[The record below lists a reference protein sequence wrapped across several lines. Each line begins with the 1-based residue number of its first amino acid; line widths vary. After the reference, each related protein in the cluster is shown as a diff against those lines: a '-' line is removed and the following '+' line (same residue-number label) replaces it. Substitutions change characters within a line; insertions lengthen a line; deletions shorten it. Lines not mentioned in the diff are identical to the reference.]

1 MHTDLAHAILSPS
14 FTPRVRDCDAVID
27 LLLRGKATEA
37 AVTVALLRV
46 GKPAILAL
54 QAVLSRPGVA
64 QRAELVSILGRLVVD
79 TKADPLPLVT
89 LLDDADRKVARAAVI
104 SLGKLP
110 LPEPLV
116 EEELLRRWPTW
127 TAAPDRRALAE
138 TLGKI
143 GGAASLRLLE
153 SAEAE
158 PGSVLSTA
166 LALARQRLSRTAI
179 RGQQVSESQRIVST
193 VALGQTWPIV
203 LTVRAGLESLLLD
216 ELAELSVQPR
226 HVERSDTLSEPSR
239 IAIPWSKSLAELWRL
254 RTFSSLAFALPSLA
268 FDLDDIRLPRAV
280 AAALGEPPVQT
291 LLSSLTVGDVRYR
304 LELAGTG
311 PRRALMRELVTAIAE
326 KVPSLTNDSMDSPW
340 QLELR
345 LQPDQTIGLT
355 LCPKQLVDPRFAYR
369 IRTVPAASHP
379 TLAAALARTLAAT
392 PHDVVW
398 DPFVGS
404 GGELCEVFLRC
415 KKARLFGS
423 DVDADA
429 LAATKQNTD
438 SIGAA
443 VELRQGDSL
452 SLWPPGVTCVV
463 TNPPMGRRVCR
474 GDLVPLLERFV
485 VHVGRS
491 LPRGGKLCWLNPIS
505 KQISLLAEDSGLRRV
520 VAQPVDMNGFF
531 AQLELWI
538 RR

>member
-14 FTPRVRDCDAVID
+14 FTPRVRDCDAVIE

-54 QAVLSRPGVA
+54 QSALVRSSVA
-64 QRAELVSILGRLVVD
+64 QRTELVAILGRLLID
-79 TKADPLPLVT
+79 TGSEPAPLLALFGDT
-89 LLDDADRKVARAAVI
+89 DRKVARAAVI
-104 SLGKLP
+104 AAGKLP
-110 LPEPLV
+110 SPQPIV
-116 EEELLRRWPTW
+116 EAELLRLWPSW

-138 TLGKI
+138 ALGKI
-143 GGAASLRLLE
+143 GGSAALAVLD
-153 SAEAE
+153 SADAE
-158 PGSVLSTA
+158 PGSVLATA
-166 LALARQRLSRTAI
+166 LAQAKQRLGRTAL
-179 RGQQVSESQRIVST
+179 RSQQVSESQRILST
-193 VALGQTWPIV
+193 VALGQPVPIV
-203 LTVRAGLESLLLD
+203 LKVRAGLESLLLT
-216 ELAELSVQPR
+216 ELAELPVQPI
-226 HVERSDTLSEPSR
+226 HIERSETLSEPSR
-239 IAIPWSKSLAELWRL
+239 ITIRWSKSLAELWRL

-280 AAALGEPPVQT
+280 AAALAEPGVLS

-311 PRRALMRELVTAIAE
+311 PRRAFLRELVTAIAE
-326 KVPSLTNDSMDSPW
+326 RAPSLCNDSMDSPW

-345 LQPDQTIGLT
+345 TCPDRTIGLE
-355 LCPKQLVDPRFAYR
+355 LFPKQLVDPRFVYR
-369 IRTVPAASHP
+369 QQTVPAASHP

-392 PHDVVW
+392 PRDVVW

-415 KKARLFGS
+415 PTARLFGS
-423 DVDADA
+423 DVDAAA
-429 LAATKQNTD
+429 LAATQQNTRAV
-438 SIGAA
+438 GAA

-452 SLWPPGVTCVV
+452 SLWPPSVTCVV

-491 LPRGGKLCWLNPIS
+491 LPRGGKLCWLNPIA
-505 KQISLLAEDSGLRRV
+505 KQISLLAEDQGLRRV
-520 VAQPVDMNGFF
+520 VAQPVDMNGFW
-531 AQLELWI
+531 AQLELWV